1 MKTLRY
7 ILLIIT
13 VGLLSSCLSEL
24 DQYPKTETTSSDVYA
39 EAKNYKMVLGKL
51 YASFVTTGQEKDGNN
66 DLSSNSG
73 EDYMRCY
80 FNLQEA
86 GTDELASTWLE
97 GDKVGDIT
105 YLTWDEN
112 DPWVSDMYYRI
123 YYTIALCNEFIRN
136 SSDYHIARFTDAEQ
150 QDIINYRAEAR
161 FLRALAYSH
170 ALDLFRN
177 IPFVSESD
185 PVGSFIPP
193 RYTASQVFE
202 YVEKELIDL
211 EKDLLDKSECEYGR
225 APKAAAY
232 ALLSRLYLNAEV
244 YIGEARY
251 TECINYCL
259 KVIDAGYSLEDD
271 YRKLF
276 NADNHK
282 RTNEIIFSFPVDAEH
297 TVSWGSTTYII
308 CGAVSNTSDYQNPQ
322 DYGVKDGWGMFRVR
336 GELPALFDENDNRA
350 LFFTEGQS
358 QYLDELDNQNYGYFV
373 EKWTN
378 LTDAGE
384 VASNTVEGG
393 VNTDFP
399 VFRLADVYLM
409 LAESVIRGGSG
420 STKAQALSYVNDLRH
435 RAFGDEYET
444 NGKLKE
450 SELTKN
456 FILDERARELYWEC
470 SRRTDL
476 IRHDKFTTS
485 SYVWQW
491 KGGVKDGVAVDS
503 KRNVYPIPST
513 DLTANP
519 NLKND

>member
-51 YASFVTTGQEKDGNN
+51 YASFVTTGQEKEGNN

-136 SSDYHIARFTDAEQ
+136 SSDSHIARFTDAEQ

-177 IPFVSESD
+177 IPFVSEND

-193 RYTASQVFE
+193 RYTGSQVFE

-211 EKDLLDKSECEYGR
+211 EKDLLDRS
-225 APKAAAY
+225 
-232 ALLSRLYLNAEV
+232 
-244 YIGEARY
+244 
-251 TECINYCL
+251 
-259 KVIDAGYSLEDD
+259 
-271 YRKLF
+271 
-276 NADNHK
+276 
-282 RTNEIIFSFPVDAEH
+282 
-297 TVSWGSTTYII
+297 
-308 CGAVSNTSDYQNPQ
+308 
-322 DYGVKDGWGMFRVR
+322 
-336 GELPALFDENDNRA
+336 
-350 LFFTEGQS
+350 
-358 QYLDELDNQNYGYFV
+358 
-373 EKWTN
+373 
-378 LTDAGE
+378 
-384 VASNTVEGG
+384 
-393 VNTDFP
+393 
-399 VFRLADVYLM
+399 
-409 LAESVIRGGSG
+409 
-420 STKAQALSYVNDLRH
+420 
-435 RAFGDEYET
+435 
-444 NGKLKE
+444 
-450 SELTKN
+450 
-456 FILDERARELYWEC
+456 
-470 SRRTDL
+470 
-476 IRHDKFTTS
+476 
-485 SYVWQW
+485 
-491 KGGVKDGVAVDS
+491 
-503 KRNVYPIPST
+503 
-513 DLTANP
+513 
-519 NLKND
+519 